1 MNARKGV
8 VLIESKQ
15 TVYGGFKKIGLI
27 LLIAAIVGCSTPSRY
42 SMDTDAAP
50 DAEIDVSELPDP
62 IPVYEP
68 KSRGGNMSSYKVWGK
83 TYHVLPTAEGYRER
97 GGASWYGAKFHGHK
111 TSNGEIYN
119 MYEMSAAHKSLP
131 LPTYAKVTN
140 LDNGRSVIVRI
151 NDRGPFHEG
160 RIIDLSYAA
169 AKKLGYYSSGI
180 ANVEV
185 EAITVPQYP
194 SAQQETPPSVPLAA
208 SPVSNP
214 KQPSQDLAPVLAGS
228 ATQAKPL
235 GAGYGYYVQVGA
247 FSTESAALQMKQRV
261 DAETKGSAYAV
272 SSTVSASNV
281 KTAADATKVFHRVRL
296 GPFYD
301 LKQAEQLLKQLTA
314 SNVGAPMIITRPI
327 NS

>member
-1 MNARKGV
+1 MSETKGITSV
-8 VLIESKQ
+8 G
-15 TVYGGFKKIGLI
+15 YKKLGLI
-27 LLIAAIVGCSTPSRY
+27 LLVTAIAGCSTPSRY

-50 DAEIDVSELPDP
+50 DTELDVSELPDP

-68 KSRGGNMSSYKVWGK
+68 KSRGGNKPSYEVWGK
-83 TYHVLPTAEGYRER
+83 TYHVLPSAEGYKER

-111 TSNGEIYN
+111 TSNGETYN

-180 ANVEV
+180 AHVEV
-185 EAITVPQYP
+185 EAITVAPNSTH
-194 SAQQETPPSVPLAA
+194 SAAPAPAA
-208 SPVSNP
+208 TSNP
-214 KQPSQDLAPVLAGS
+214 VE
-228 ATQAKPL
+228 TAKPL
-235 GAGYGYYVQVGA
+235 ASGYGYYVQVGA
-247 FSTESAALQMKQRV
+247 FSTESAAQQLKQRV
-261 DAETKGSAYAV
+261 DAETKEGLFATTAAV
-272 SSTVSASNV
+272 SSSNV
-281 KTAADATKVFHRVRL
+281 KTASDAEKVFHRVRL

-301 LKQAEQLLKQLTA
+301 LRQAEQLLKQLTA
-314 SNVGAPMIITRPI
+314 SKVGSPMIITRPI
-327 NS
+327 SS

>member
-1 MNARKGV
+1 MSETKGITSV
-8 VLIESKQ
+8 G
-15 TVYGGFKKIGLI
+15 YKKLGLI
-27 LLIAAIVGCSTPSRY
+27 LLVTAIAGCSTPSRY

-50 DAEIDVSELPDP
+50 DTELDVSELPDP

-68 KSRGGNMSSYKVWGK
+68 KSRGGNKPSYEVWGK
-83 TYHVLPTAEGYRER
+83 TYHVLPSAEGYKER

-111 TSNGEIYN
+111 TSNGETYN

-180 ANVEV
+180 AHVEV
-185 EAITVPQYP
+185 EAITVAPN
-194 SAQQETPPSVPLAA
+194 STHGAA
-208 SPVSNP
+208 PAPAATSNP
-214 KQPSQDLAPVLAGS
+214 VE
-228 ATQAKPL
+228 TAKPL
-235 GAGYGYYVQVGA
+235 ANGYGYYVQVGA
-247 FSTESAALQMKQRV
+247 FSTESAAQQLKQRV
-261 DAETKGSAYAV
+261 DAETKEGIFATTAAV
-272 SSTVSASNV
+272 SSSNV
-281 KTAADATKVFHRVRL
+281 KTASDAEKVFHRVRL

-301 LKQAEQLLKQLTA
+301 LRQAEQLLKQLTA
-314 SNVGAPMIITRPI
+314 SKVGSPMIITRPI
-327 NS
+327 SS

>member
-1 MNARKGV
+1 MSKFEVESESIHSTCKG
-8 VLIESKQ
+8 L
-15 TVYGGFKKIGLI
+15 KKVGLI
-27 LLIAAIVGCSTPSRY
+27 LLVTVMAGCSTPSRY

-50 DAEIDVSELPDP
+50 DTEFDVSELPDP

-111 TSNGEIYN
+111 TSNGETYN

-185 EAITVPQYP
+185 EAITVPKQAAVAHQNNAVPGPTAP
-194 SAQQETPPSVPLAA
+194 SKTEIKVGNSIEPVVSALAE
-208 SPVSNP
+208 
-214 KQPSQDLAPVLAGS
+214 
-228 ATQAKPL
+228 
-235 GAGYGYYVQVGA
+235 GYGYFVQVGA
-247 FSTESAALQMKQRV
+247 YSTEEAAQKVKQRV
-261 DAETKGSAYAV
+261 DAHTQQSAFDM
-272 SSTVSASNV
+272 SSTVTASNV
-281 KTAADATKVFHRVRL
+281 KTAADEAKVFHRVRL

-301 LKQAEQLLKQLTA
+301 YQQAEQLLKQLKV
-314 SNVGAPMIITRPI
+314 SNVGAPMIITRPVA
-327 NS
+327 S

>member
-1 MNARKGV
+1 MVSHQYQEKSGIKVMRKRK
-8 VLIESKQ
+8 VLNE
-15 TVYGGFKKIGLI
+15 TNFCGYKKLGLI
-27 LLIAAIVGCSTPSRY
+27 LLVAAIAGCSTPSRY

-50 DAEIDVSELPDP
+50 DTELDVSELPDP

-68 KSRGGNMSSYKVWGK
+68 KSRGGNKPSYEVWGK
-83 TYHVLPTAEGYRER
+83 TYYVLPTAEGYKER

-111 TSNGEIYN
+111 TSNGETYN

-185 EAITVPQYP
+185 EAITVAKHSSGSSSTVAAPKLSDQRP
-194 SAQQETPPSVPLAA
+194 EPTSNDGVVQNRTLA
-208 SPVSNP
+208 
-214 KQPSQDLAPVLAGS
+214 
-228 ATQAKPL
+228 
-235 GAGYGYYVQVGA
+235 AGYGYYVQVGA
-247 FSTESAALQMKQRV
+247 FSTQSAALQLKQRV
-261 DAETKGSAYAV
+261 DAETKESVYATTSAV
-272 SSTVSASNV
+272 SSSNV
-281 KTAADATKVFHRVRL
+281 RTASDSEKVFHRVRL

-301 LKQAEQLLKQLTA
+301 LRQAEQLLKQLTA
-314 SNVGAPMIITRPI
+314 SKVGAPMIITRPI
-327 NS
+327 SS

>member
-1 MNARKGV
+1 MVKNKMWY
-8 VLIESKQ
+8 ESKV
-15 TVYGGFKKIGLI
+15 TAIDGLKKVGVI
-27 LLIAAIVGCSTPSRY
+27 LLVVAFAGCSTPSRY

-50 DAEIDVSELPDP
+50 DTELDVSELPDP

-68 KSRGGNMSSYKVWGK
+68 KSRGGNKPSYEVWGK
-83 TYHVLPTAEGYRER
+83 TYHVLPTAEGYKER

-111 TSNGEIYN
+111 TSNGETYN

-169 AKKLGYYSSGI
+169 AKKLGYYRSGV

-194 SAQQETPPSVPLAA
+194 NGTSASVAVGSTITTKSAPATANPSAPTMAPPSIQQKELA
-208 SPVSNP
+208 S
-214 KQPSQDLAPVLAGS
+214 
-228 ATQAKPL
+228 
-235 GAGYGYYVQVGA
+235 GYGYYIQVGA
-247 FSTESAALQMKQRV
+247 FSSATAAEQLKRRV
-261 DAETKGSAYAV
+261 DAETRESIYA
-272 SSTVSASNV
+272 TTAAVSASNV
-281 KTAADATKVFHRVRL
+281 KTAADADKVFHRVRL

-301 LKQAEQLLKQLTA
+301 LQQAEQLLKQLTA
-314 SNVGAPMIITRPI
+314 SKLGSPMIITRPV
-327 NS
+327 SS

>member
-1 MNARKGV
+1 MSETKGITSV
-8 VLIESKQ
+8 G
-15 TVYGGFKKIGLI
+15 YKKLGLI
-27 LLIAAIVGCSTPSRY
+27 LLVTAIAGCSTPSRY

-50 DAEIDVSELPDP
+50 DTELDVSELPDP

-68 KSRGGNMSSYKVWGK
+68 KSRGGNKPSYEVWGK
-83 TYHVLPTAEGYRER
+83 TYHVLPSAEGYKER

-111 TSNGEIYN
+111 TSNGETYN

-180 ANVEV
+180 AHVEV
-185 EAITVPQYP
+185 EAITVAPN
-194 SAQQETPPSVPLAA
+194 STHGAA
-208 SPVSNP
+208 PAPAATSNP
-214 KQPSQDLAPVLAGS
+214 VE
-228 ATQAKPL
+228 TAKPL
-235 GAGYGYYVQVGA
+235 ANGYGYYVQVGA
-247 FSTESAALQMKQRV
+247 FSTESAAQQLKQRV
-261 DAETKGSAYAV
+261 DAETKEGLFATTAAV
-272 SSTVSASNV
+272 SSSNV
-281 KTAADATKVFHRVRL
+281 KTASDAEKVFHRVRL

-301 LKQAEQLLKQLTA
+301 LRQAEQLLKQLTA
-314 SNVGAPMIITRPI
+314 SKVGSPMIITRPI
-327 NS
+327 SS

>member
-1 MNARKGV
+1 MSSIDIMEANNKSKANRRRLSGSLKKAGIV
-8 VLIESKQ
+8 VLV
-15 TVYGGFKKIGLI
+15 T
-27 LLIAAIVGCSTPSRY
+27 AIVGCSAPSRY

-50 DAEIDVSELPDP
+50 DREFDVSELPDP
-62 IPVYEP
+62 VPVYEP

-83 TYHVLPTAEGYRER
+83 TYHVLPTAEGYKER

-111 TSNGEIYN
+111 TSNGETYN

-180 ANVEV
+180 AHVEV
-185 EAITVPQYP
+185 EAITV
-194 SAQQETPPSVPLAA
+194 APPS
-208 SPVSNP
+208 STVS
-214 KQPSQDLAPVLAGS
+214 APVVATKPNQSAAAKSLAN
-228 ATQAKPL
+228 
-235 GAGYGYYVQVGA
+235 GYGYFVQVGA
-247 FSTESAALQMKQRV
+247 FSTESAAQQLKQRV
-261 DAETKGSAYAV
+261 DAEIKESAYASAASV
-272 SSTVSASNV
+272 SSSNV
-281 KTAADATKVFHRVRL
+281 KTASDMSKVFHRVRL

-301 LKQAEQLLKQLTA
+301 LREAEQLLKQLTE
-314 SNVGAPMIITRPI
+314 SNVGSPMIITRPV
-327 NS
+327 SS

>member
-1 MNARKGV
+1 LSETKGITSV
-8 VLIESKQ
+8 G
-15 TVYGGFKKIGLI
+15 YKKLGLI
-27 LLIAAIVGCSTPSRY
+27 LLVTAIAGCSTPSRY

-50 DAEIDVSELPDP
+50 DTELDVSELPDP

-68 KSRGGNMSSYKVWGK
+68 KSRGGNKPSYEVWGK
-83 TYHVLPTAEGYRER
+83 TYHVLPSAEGYKER

-111 TSNGEIYN
+111 TSNGETYN

-180 ANVEV
+180 AHVEV
-185 EAITVPQYP
+185 EAITVAPN
-194 SAQQETPPSVPLAA
+194 STHGAA
-208 SPVSNP
+208 PAPAATSNP
-214 KQPSQDLAPVLAGS
+214 VE
-228 ATQAKPL
+228 TAKPL
-235 GAGYGYYVQVGA
+235 ANGYGYYVQVGA
-247 FSTESAALQMKQRV
+247 FSTESAAQQLKQRV
-261 DAETKGSAYAV
+261 DAETKEGIFATTAAV
-272 SSTVSASNV
+272 SSSNV
-281 KTAADATKVFHRVRL
+281 KTASDAEKVFHRVRL

-301 LKQAEQLLKQLTA
+301 LRQAEQLLKQLTA
-314 SNVGAPMIITRPI
+314 SKVGSPMIITRPI
-327 NS
+327 SS